1 MEFSAIFYSS
11 IAGVATFIETLLIF
25 YYEDYAKRNSVYFIS
40 FAAGIMLATSFFHL
54 IPEAIEIKEISTNVP
69 AWVLCG
75 FLIFY
80 IIQNFLITI
89 HPCAD
94 DHCEVH
100 RLGIM
105 SFIGLSV
112 HSLLDGIAITV
123 GFEVS
128 ATIGLFTAIAV
139 ILHEFPEGLIT
150 TGILIHTGEPR
161 KKIWIYSIIVAMAT
175 PFGAITSL
183 LFLKNLPPNILGI
196 LLSITA
202 GSFIYLAAADLIP
215 EIHKSN
221 RKINSVILLFGIFL
235 ILILG
240 KIFH

>member
-1 MEFSAIFYSS
+1 MEFSTIFYSL
-11 IAGVATFIETLLIF
+11 IAGTATLIGTLLIF
-25 YYEDYAKRNSVYFIS
+25 YYEDYAKKNSVYFIS

-54 IPEAIEIKEISTNVP
+54 MPEASEISANVP

-80 IIQNFLITI
+80 IIQNFLVTI
-89 HPCAD
+89 HPCAEEN
-94 DHCEVH
+94 CEVH

-112 HSLLDGIAITV
+112 HSLLDGIAIAV

-128 ATIGLFTAIAV
+128 SSIGLFTAIAV

-161 KKIWIYSIIVAMAT
+161 KKIWTYSIIVALAT
-175 PFGAITSL
+175 PFGAIASL

-202 GSFIYLAAADLIP
+202 GSFIYLSAADLIP

>member
-1 MEFSAIFYSS
+1 MEFSTIFYSLL
-11 IAGVATFIETLLIF
+11 AGTATIFGTLLIF

-54 IPEAIEIKEISTNVP
+54 IPEAIEQSANVP

-80 IIQNFLITI
+80 IIQNFLVTI
-89 HPCAD
+89 HPCPD
-94 DHCEVH
+94 EHCEVH
-100 RLGIM
+100 QLGIM
-105 SFIGLSV
+105 SFIGLTV
-112 HSLLDGIAITV
+112 HSLLDGIAIAV

-161 KKIWIYSIIVAMAT
+161 KKIWTYSIIVASAT

-196 LLSITA
+196 LLAITA

-221 RKINSVILLFGIFL
+221 RKINSIILIFGIFL

>member
-1 MEFSAIFYSS
+1 MEFSAIFYSL
-11 IAGVATFIETLLIF
+11 IAGATTIFGTLLIF

-40 FAAGIMLATSFFHL
+40 FAAGVMLATSFFHL
-54 IPEAIEIKEISTNVP
+54 IPEAIEISANIPT
-69 AWVLCG
+69 WVLCG

-80 IIQNFLITI
+80 IIQNFLVTI
-89 HPCAD
+89 HPCPD
-94 DHCEVH
+94 EHCEVH
-100 RLGIM
+100 QLGIM

-112 HSLLDGIAITV
+112 HSLLDGIAIAV

-128 ATIGLFTAIAV
+128 SAIGLFTALAV

-150 TGILIHTGEPR
+150 TGILIHTGEIR
-161 KKIWIYSIIVAMAT
+161 KKIWIYSLIVSLAT
-175 PFGAITSL
+175 PFGAIASL
-183 LFLKNLPPNILGI
+183 LMLKNLPPNILGI
-196 LLSITA
+196 LLAITA

-221 RKINSVILLFGIFL
+221 RKINSAILIFGIFL

>member
-1 MEFSAIFYSS
+1 MELSAIFYSL
-11 IAGVATFIETLLIF
+11 IAGAATLIGTLLIF

-54 IPEAIEIKEISTNVP
+54 IPEAIEISANIPT
-69 AWVLCG
+69 WVLCG

-94 DHCEVH
+94 EHCEVH

-112 HSLLDGIAITV
+112 HSLLDGVAIAV

-128 ATIGLFTAIAV
+128 SSIGLFTAIAV
-139 ILHEFPEGLIT
+139 ILHEFPEGLLT
-150 TGILIHTGEPR
+150 TGILIHTGEVR

-175 PFGAITSL
+175 PFGAIASL
-183 LFLKNLPPNILGI
+183 LFLKNLSPNILGM
-196 LLSITA
+196 LLAITA
-202 GSFIYLAAADLIP
+202 GSFIYLASADLIP

-221 RKINSVILLFGIFL
+221 RKINSVILISGIVFIFFLGKLFG
-235 ILILG
+235 
-240 KIFH
+240 

>member
-11 IAGVATFIETLLIF
+11 IAGAATLIGTLLIF

-54 IPEAIEIKEISTNVP
+54 IPEAIEIKEISANIP

-80 IIQNFLITI
+80 IIQNFLVTI
-89 HPCAD
+89 HPCAEEN
-94 DHCEVH
+94 CEVH
-100 RLGIM
+100 QLGIM

-112 HSLLDGIAITV
+112 HSLLDGVAIAV

-128 ATIGLFTAIAV
+128 SSIGLFTAIAV

-150 TGILIHTGEPR
+150 TGILIHTGTPR
-161 KKIWIYSIIVAMAT
+161 KKIWIYSIIVALAT
-175 PFGAITSL
+175 PFGAIASL

-196 LLSITA
+196 LLAITA
-202 GSFIYLAAADLIP
+202 GSFIYLASADLIP

>member
-1 MEFSAIFYSS
+1 MEFSTVFYSL
-11 IAGVATFIETLLIF
+11 IAGTATITGTLLIF
-25 YYEDYAKRNSVYFIS
+25 YYEDYAKKNSVYFIS
-40 FAAGIMLATSFFHL
+40 FAAGVMLATSFFHL
-54 IPEAIEIKEISTNVP
+54 IPEAIEISANVP

-80 IIQNFLITI
+80 IIQNFLITL

-94 DHCEVH
+94 EHCEVH
-100 RLGIM
+100 QLGIM

-112 HSLLDGIAITV
+112 HSLLDGVAIAV

-128 ATIGLFTAIAV
+128 SKIGLFTATAV
-139 ILHEFPEGLIT
+139 ILHEFPEGLVT
-150 TGILIHTGEPR
+150 TGILIHTGEVR
-161 KKIWIYSIIVAMAT
+161 KKIWIYSMIVALAT
-175 PFGAITSL
+175 PFGAIASL
-183 LFLKNLPPNILGI
+183 LFLKNLPSDILGM
-196 LLSITA
+196 LLAITS

>member
-1 MEFSAIFYSS
+1 MHSAIFYSL
-11 IAGVATFIETLLIF
+11 IAGAATIIGTLLIF
-25 YYEDYAKRNSVYFIS
+25 YYEDYAKKNSVYFIS

-54 IPEAIEIKEISTNVP
+54 IPEAIEISANVP

-80 IIQNFLITI
+80 IIQNFLVTI
-89 HPCAD
+89 HPCSD
-94 DHCEVH
+94 EHCEVH
-100 RLGIM
+100 QLGIM

-112 HSLLDGIAITV
+112 HSLLDGVAIAV

-128 ATIGLFTAIAV
+128 PAIGLFTALAV

-150 TGILIHTGEPR
+150 TGILIHTGTTR
-161 KKIWIYSIIVAMAT
+161 KKIWIYSIIVALAT
-175 PFGAITSL
+175 PFGAISSL
-183 LFLKNLPPNILGI
+183 LMLKNLSPNILGI
-196 LLSITA
+196 LLAVAA